1 MWNGIFLK
9 VSVSEIRAKRIS
21 VNQGVGV
28 LCQNE
33 MKNVEEFFARV
44 GYCIK
49 EGADSLLPKL
59 PHGISRYSR
68 DDPLLK

>member
-1 MWNGIFLK
+1 MFEMIAGDILINTITLSKMKWKMLK
-9 VSVSEIRAKRIS
+9 
-21 VNQGVGV
+21 
-28 LCQNE
+28 L
-33 MKNVEEFFARV
+33 VEEFFARV

-68 DDPLLK
+68 DDPLLKWRRWGVD

>member
-1 MWNGIFLK
+1 MLK
-9 VSVSEIRAKRIS
+9 
-21 VNQGVGV
+21 
-28 LCQNE
+28 L
-33 MKNVEEFFARV
+33 VEEFLARV

>member
-1 MWNGIFLK
+1 MFEMIAGNILINTITL
-9 VSVSEIRAKRIS
+9 SR
-21 VNQGVGV
+21 
-28 LCQNE
+28 QNE
-33 MKNVEEFFARV
+33 KCKIRRRKFFARV

>member
-1 MWNGIFLK
+1 
-9 VSVSEIRAKRIS
+9 
-21 VNQGVGV
+21 
-28 LCQNE
+28 
-33 MKNVEEFFARV
+33 MKNVKLVDKFFARV